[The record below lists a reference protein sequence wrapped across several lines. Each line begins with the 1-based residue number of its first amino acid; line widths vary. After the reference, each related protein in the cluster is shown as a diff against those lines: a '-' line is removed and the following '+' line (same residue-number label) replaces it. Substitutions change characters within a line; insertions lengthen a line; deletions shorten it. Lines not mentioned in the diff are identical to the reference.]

1 GAGRGGRRWGGG
13 GRRPARGGG
22 AAGPRR
28 YGHTP
33 AGREAAEM
41 AGTWHLDRGRPLH
54 AAVWFGL
61 LLDRDGPDA
70 LPPLALLKAAVAFR
84 AAGDAGRSDKA
95 WNALAAKA
103 PDGVALGGR
112 NVPLADLRKE
122 LDRETRFLQETRFLR
137 SAGWPMFAGDP
148 RPSAPPSP

>member
-1 GAGRGGRRWGGG
+1 GGLPPDAGGG
-13 GRRPARGGG
+13 GAGAGGPGAGKPPPPAFGAGG
-22 AAGPRR
+22 ARR

-112 NVPLADLRKE
+112 NVP
-122 LDRETRFLQETRFLR
+122 
-137 SAGWPMFAGDP
+137 
-148 RPSAPPSP
+148 